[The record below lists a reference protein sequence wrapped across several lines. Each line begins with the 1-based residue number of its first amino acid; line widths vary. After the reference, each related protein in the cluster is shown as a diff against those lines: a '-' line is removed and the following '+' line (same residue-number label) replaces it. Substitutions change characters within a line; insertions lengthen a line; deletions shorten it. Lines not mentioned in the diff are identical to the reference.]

1 MSSASHGRTQPGRG
15 IRRFGADNIP
25 GRWFLVPTERDTP
38 TARAHGIAEA
48 LMQRHGVV
56 TRGIAASERVTG
68 GFAALYRV
76 LSVMEDAGRVRRGYF
91 VEGLGAAQFAAG
103 TAVDD
108 LRREAPDDPVFVLAA
123 TDPANPYGAAL
134 PWPASPAGHL
144 PGRKAGAT
152 VVIDSAGLA
161 LFVER
166 GGKSMLSWRDPGSG
180 ENNEHAAKM
189 RPCLTALVD
198 AVKAGRRPP
207 LHLQRI
213 DGEPSGESPWRTALL
228 DAEFLVTP
236 RGLRVRANR

>member
-1 MSSASHGRTQPGRG
+1 
-15 IRRFGADNIP
+15 
-25 GRWFLVPTERDTP
+25 
-38 TARAHGIAEA
+38 
-48 LMQRHGVV
+48 MQRHGVV

-68 GFAALYRV
+68 GFASLYRV

-108 LRREAPDDPVFVLAA
+108 LRRDPTDAAGEAVFVLAA

-134 PWPASPAGHL
+134 PWPASPADHL

-152 VVIDSAGLA
+152 VVIDGGGLA

-166 GGKSMLSWRDPGSG
+166 GGKSMLSWRDPDSV
-180 ENNEHAAKM
+180 EHPAHPEHAAQA
-189 RPCLTALVD
+189 RACLTALVD
-198 AVKAGRRPP
+198 AVKTGRRPP

-213 DGEPSGESPWRTALL
+213 DGAPSAESPWRAGMLE
-228 DAEFLVTP
+228 AGFLVTP
-236 RGLRVRANR
+236 RGFRVRASR